1 MKNKSLMF
9 LVSFFYVIC
18 KISNFDTWTA
28 KHLGQASCTELTLPE
43 SVIRPNHGKMYQCA
57 VRERENWCPFV
68 WWCHE
73 NDVPRL
79 GSWRLSSFDLLGR
92 ADQPTTAI
100 PMPFML
106 RPPKWQAKQ
115 TCQIPIRGTT
125 MNFSQAR
132 PRLLEG
138 YFNTFMWKNVQLFK
152 VKFQSKILFCFQI
165 MWPSHNLKAKVL
177 LLLADK

>member
-1 MKNKSLMF
+1 MNHNLF
-9 LVSFFYVIC
+9 VIWITC
-18 KISNFDTWTA
+18 N
-28 KHLGQASCTELTLPE
+28 ELTLPE
-43 SVIRPNHGKMYQCA
+43 SVIRPNLGKRYQCA
-57 VRERENWCPFV
+57 LRERENWCPFV

-132 PRLLEG
+132 PRILEG
-138 YFNTFMWKNVQLFK
+138 HLKLRHLCEKIFK
-152 VKFQSKILFCFQI
+152 IKFQRKISFSF
-165 MWPSHNLKAKVL
+165 SNFVAFS
-177 LLLADK
+177 

>member
-1 MKNKSLMF
+1 
-9 LVSFFYVIC
+9 
-18 KISNFDTWTA
+18 
-28 KHLGQASCTELTLPE
+28 
-43 SVIRPNHGKMYQCA
+43 MYQCA

-92 ADQPTTAI
+92 ADQPTTTI

-132 PRLLEG
+132 PRILEG
-138 YFNTFMWKNVQLFK
+138 YLKLIHLCEKMFNCSNFRGRFFFL
-152 VKFQSKILFCFQI
+152 FQI
-165 MWPSHNLKAKVL
+165 LWPSHNILNFNGKGFDCFSHQIKLGKTVVL
-177 LLLADK
+177 PVFHLWWHPCQ